1 MWGITPEGSP
11 RLLALTRPSIAFSH
25 QAFRR
30 ARISEISQSP
40 SLPFLRSRDLSL
52 TSFASMHIPF
62 SVPAGTWGCFL
73 RYCCSNPCPLRA
85 AAEGH
90 RPLSDPLWSPVMS
103 HWRLGD
109 FGTQALLEV
118 AVLMAMDSM
127 GRSSALPGKLPT
139 HYSRVLWHVLKP
151 SMPARLEKCQ
161 RAEELALIKPNPPRK
176 SP

>member
-1 MWGITPEGSP
+1 MRDITPEGSP

-25 QAFRR
+25 HAFRR
-30 ARISEISQSP
+30 ARISEICQPP
-40 SLPFLRSRDLSL
+40 SLPFLRSRDLPL

-73 RYCCSNPCPLRA
+73 PSYCSDPCLLRA

-90 RPLSDPLWSPVMS
+90 RPLSIPLRSPVMS
-103 HWRLGD
+103 HWQLGD

-127 GRSSALPGKLPT
+127 GHSSALPGKLTT
-139 HYSRVLWHVLKP
+139 HYSRVLRHVLKP
-151 SMPARLEKCQ
+151 SMPARLEKCH
-161 RAEELALIKPNPPRK
+161 RGEELALIKPNPPRK